1 MEPSV
6 STTPVWDADLETMR
20 KYLRTALNLNLSRNV
35 ALFRAWDRDRNAV
48 VNRNDFRRAL
58 LTLSYP
64 GGTADIDA
72 LYSSISK
79 AADKDK
85 EIYSV
90 LQRAADSS
98 IPVPRYHHEIGGSEI
113 DHSGHRSVPNS
124 DLEAHSRRTGQ
135 RAGPAPPGSEQD
147 TGHSPRRYGKP
158 EEVPPLLPTPTPL
171 KFGHTPLPTW
181 PPGTSTTKPA
191 AWYPAKRVSPSA
203 QKPHFTED
211 ASFLGWTLDDLPS
224 ITRTIFN
231 GARALE
237 GIQLPASMESVLIDS
252 GAAPGCQISP
262 SKFGSRPGPPGSPPA
277 GGSPSKFGIR
287 RWAFEGGG
295 PSRASVPDHLPDR
308 DDLWALGDLGLHS
321 FTPLIHGSKGA
332 SAGAI
337 DDMWHQHSELRSRSE
352 MRSRSEI
359 QPGSDERKTSPA
371 KTSPAKTSP
380 AKTSP
385 AKTSPAKTSPAKT
398 SPAKT
403 SPAMP
408 GQEMPPSSDG
418 RTFLPPCLE
427 RPATQ
432 HRHQLRALF
441 AGWDRQRVGAM
452 PVDVLISSLCQL
464 CPFLEVG
471 EAERTEII
479 QCSPPALA
487 VEAMIDTRRLWR
499 LMSNHVAAER
509 SQYLRTAV
517 REELPSRAV
526 NISPIEVT
534 TR

>member
-1 MEPSV
+1 VFMEPSV

-64 GGTADIDA
+64 GGQADIDA
-72 LYSSISK
+72 LYSSIST

-98 IPVPRYHHEIGGSEI
+98 MPVPRYHHEIGSSEI
-113 DHSGHRSVPNS
+113 DDSGHQSVPNS
-124 DLEAHSRRTGQ
+124 YSLEALSRLTGH
-135 RAGPAPPGSEQD
+135 RAGPGPP
-147 TGHSPRRYGKP
+147 GHSPRRYCKP
-158 EEVPPLLPTPTPL
+158 EEAPPLPTPPPL
-171 KFGHTPLPTW
+171 EFGHTPLPTRL
-181 PPGTSTTKPA
+181 PVTLTTKPA
-191 AWYPAKRVSPSA
+191 AWHPAERVSPSA
-203 QKPHFTED
+203 PKPHFTED

-224 ITRTIFN
+224 VTRTIFN
-231 GARALE
+231 SARCLA
-237 GIQLPASMESVLIDS
+237 GIQLPASMESVLIENDS
-252 GAAPGCQISP
+252 KGAAPGGQNQP

-295 PSRASVPDHLPDR
+295 PSRASVPDRPPDR

-352 MRSRSEI
+352 MRSRPEM

-380 AKTSP
+380 AKNSPAKTSS
-385 AKTSPAKTSPAKT
+385 AKTSPAKTSP
-398 SPAKT
+398 
-403 SPAMP
+403 
-408 GQEMPPSSDG
+408 EMPPSSDG
-418 RTFLPPCLE
+418 RAFLPPCLE
-427 RPATQ
+427 RAATQ